1 MQNLSKTVSEFD
13 FIVVEN
19 MKLVCV
25 VFVILF
31 VLNLHNRNKYEEL
44 KNPDRRV
51 HRFFFQRGQDFA

>member
-44 KNPDRRV
+44 KIVNPDRRV
-51 HRFFFQRGQDFA
+51 HLM